1 MNSAK
6 SSSQS
11 GISLRH
17 LSLRTQIGLAVG
29 LVLSLI
35 LLIHALLL
43 FSAARGELRQS
54 LSGQLE
60 VLVSRLA
67 AELDDKVL
75 IRVAV
80 LESMASKFPLE
91 SINDPVAVESYF
103 RNSPSLY
110 TLIDDFY
117 LFSAQGVLLVDWPVA
132 PGRRGLDMTER
143 DYIQGVMVK
152 GRTTISKPILGKA
165 TKQPIVVISVP
176 ILDDH
181 GKLVGI
187 MGGVVNLH
195 RSRLLE
201 PLSSTK
207 VGQSGY
213 FYLVGQERLTIMH
226 PDKTRILKPITDPG
240 ANQQLDR
247 ALDDDFEGTVEAVN
261 SQGLQGLFSFKRLPS
276 TNWVLAAVL
285 PSSEAFESV
294 NKLRLQ
300 VTLFTILSL
309 ILAVLITALVVR
321 RFTRPLEI
329 LSNFLKSSRSL
340 SPPPALPHRCKET
353 DHLSEAFSEFLAQ
366 QKVTQ
371 DELYI
376 ARQKA
381 EAANADLRIAAIAF
395 EAQEG
400 MFITNAENV
409 ILRVNKAFIEIT
421 GYAADEAIGQTPGL
435 LASGRHDSNFYS
447 DMKESIRLTNAWQ
460 GEIWNRRKNGEVY
473 PQWLTITAV
482 TDSSGTLTH
491 YVSTLTDISQR
502 KAAEQE
508 IKYLAFYD
516 PLTHLPNR
524 RLLID
529 RLQQA
534 VALSDRNTRTGA
546 LLFIDLDNFKVL
558 NDTLGHEK
566 GDLLLQ
572 QVAQRLTTCVRKADS
587 IARLGGDEFVVVLE
601 DLSKNPNEAATQTEA
616 VGEKILEILGQPYD
630 LDGYPYHNTPSIGVT
645 MFADQSSSVDD
656 LMKHADLAMYEAKK
670 AGRNTL
676 RFFDPEMQATI
687 TARAMLEKDLRAA
700 LEVQQFELYYQPQVD
715 AEGRIQGTEALLR
728 WQHPVRGMI
737 APGEFIPLAEET
749 GLILPLGHWILQT
762 ACQQLVDWSKN
773 PVLAHLGIAVNISAL
788 QFRQPEFVDQVLNA
802 LDSTGADP
810 QKLKLELTESLLLD
824 NVQEVIDKMGAL
836 KARGISF
843 SLDDFGT
850 GYSSLSYLKRLPLD
864 QLKIDQS
871 FVRDL
876 LTDVNDVAIA
886 RTIVALAQSLN
897 LAVIA
902 EGVETQ
908 AQRDCLALQ
917 GCHTYQGYLFG
928 RPVPPAEL
936 EQRLLQSLNLSPSA
950 AHHPA

>member
-6 SSSQS
+6 SPAQS
-11 GISLRH
+11 GIHLRQV
-17 LSLRTQIGLAVG
+17 SLRTQIGLAVG

-35 LLIHALLL
+35 LLIQALLL

-54 LSGQLE
+54 LSDQLE
-60 VLVSRLA
+60 VLVSRVA

-75 IRVAV
+75 MRVAV

-91 SINDPVAVESYF
+91 SINNTAAVERLF
-103 RNSPSLY
+103 ANSPNLY

-117 LFSAQGVLLVDWPVA
+117 LFSADGILLVDWPVA
-132 PGRRGLDMTER
+132 RGRRGLDMTER
-143 DYIQGVMVK
+143 DYIQGVLTN

-165 TKQPIVVISVP
+165 TRQPMVVISVP
-176 ILDDH
+176 IRDDN
-181 GKLVGI
+181 GRLLGI
-187 MGGVVNLH
+187 LGGVVNLQ

-201 PLSSTK
+201 PLSTTK
-207 VGQSGY
+207 VGQTGY

-226 PDKTRILKPITDPG
+226 PEKDRILKPIAEPG
-240 ANQQLDR
+240 TNPQLDR
-247 ALDDDFEGTVEAVN
+247 ALDEHFEGTAEGVN
-261 SQGLQGLFSFKRLPS
+261 SQGMQGLFSFRRLPS

-285 PSSEAFESV
+285 PSNEAFASV
-294 NKLRLQ
+294 NNLRLQ
-300 VTLFTILSL
+300 ATLFTLLTL
-309 ILAVLITALVVR
+309 ILAVIVSALVVR

-329 LSNFLKSSRSL
+329 LSHFLKSSRSL
-340 SPPPALPHRCKET
+340 SPPPALLHRCKET
-353 DHLSEAFSEFLAQ
+353 DQLAEAFSEFLAQ
-366 QKVTQ
+366 QKITQ
-371 DELYI
+371 DELSI
-376 ARQKA
+376 AREKA

-400 MFITNAENV
+400 MCITNANNV

-421 GYAADEAIGQTPGL
+421 GYKADEVIGQTPGI
-435 LASGRHDSNFYS
+435 LASGRHDASFYQA
-447 DMKESIRLTNAWQ
+447 MRESIRQTNAWQ
-460 GEIWNRRKNGEVY
+460 GEIWNRRKNGEIY

-482 TDSSGTLTH
+482 TDSDGTLTH

-508 IKYLAFYD
+508 INYLAFYD

-534 VALSDRNTRTGA
+534 LALCDRNARTGA
-546 LLFIDLDNFKVL
+546 LLFIDLDNFQVL

-572 QVAQRLTTCVRKADS
+572 QVALRLATCVRKADS
-587 IARLGGDEFVVVLE
+587 VARLGGDEFVVVLE
-601 DLSKNPNEAATQTEA
+601 DLSAQPHEAATQTEA
-616 VGEKILEILGQPYD
+616 VGEKILATLGEPYN
-630 LDGYPYHNTPSIGVT
+630 LEGYPYHNTPSIGIT
-645 MFADQSSSVDD
+645 MFAGQANSVDD
-656 LMKHADLAMYEAKK
+656 LMKHADLAMYEAKR

-687 TARAMLEKDLRAA
+687 TARVMLEKDLRTAI
-700 LEVQQFELYYQPQVD
+700 ESQQFELYYQPQVD
-715 AEGRIQGTEALLR
+715 ADGRIQGTEALLR
-728 WQHPVRGMI
+728 WHHPALGMI
-737 APGEFIPLAEET
+737 VPGDFIPISEET
-749 GLILPLGHWILQT
+749 GLILPLGHWILQN
-762 ACQQLVDWSKN
+762 ACQQLVDWAKK
-773 PVLAHLGIAVNISAL
+773 PALTHLSIAVNISAL

-824 NVQEVIDKMGAL
+824 NVQEIIDKMSIL
-836 KARGISF
+836 KSRGISF

-876 LTDVNDVAIA
+876 LTDSNDIAIA
-886 RTIVALAQSLN
+886 RTIVALAQSLG
-897 LAVIA
+897 LSVIA
-902 EGVETQ
+902 EGVETE
-908 AQRDCLALQ
+908 AQRDCLASQ
-917 GCHTYQGYLFG
+917 GCLAFQGYLFG
-928 RPVPPAEL
+928 RPSTALAL
-936 EQRLLQSLNLSPSA
+936 EQRLTQDFSPA
-950 AHHPA
+950 VKTPA

>member
-1 MNSAK
+1 M
-6 SSSQS
+6 
-11 GISLRH
+11 
-17 LSLRTQIGLAVG
+17 
-29 LVLSLI
+29 LI
-35 LLIHALLL
+35 QALLL
-43 FSAARGELRQS
+43 FSAARGELKQS

-60 VLVSRLA
+60 VLVTRLA

-75 IRVAV
+75 TRVAL
-80 LESMASKFPLE
+80 LESMASKFPLASLKNPAAIE
-91 SINDPVAVESYF
+91 DYF
-103 RNSPSLY
+103 RSSPSLY

-117 LFSAQGVLLVDWPVA
+117 LFSPKGVLLVDWPRA
-132 PGRRGLDMTER
+132 PGRRNLDMTER
-143 DYIQGVMVK
+143 DYIQGVITN

-176 ILDDH
+176 ILDDN

-187 MGGVVNLH
+187 IGGVVNLH

-207 VGQSGY
+207 VGETGY
-213 FYLVGQERLTIMH
+213 FYLVSQDRLTLMH
-226 PDKTRILKPITDPG
+226 PDKTRLLTPITTPG
-240 ANQQLDR
+240 SNQELDR
-247 ALDDDFEGTVEAVN
+247 ALDEQFEGTVESVN

-285 PSSEAFESV
+285 PSNEAFESV

-300 VTLFTILSL
+300 MMLFTVLSL
-309 ILAVLITALVVR
+309 ILAVITTSLVVR

-329 LSNFLKSSRSL
+329 LTTFLKSSRTL
-340 SPPPALPHRCKET
+340 SPLPALSHRSKET
-353 DHLSEAFSEFLAQ
+353 DHLSEAFSEFIAQ
-366 QKVTQ
+366 QKMTQ
-371 DELYI
+371 NELSI
-376 ARQKA
+376 ARHKA

-400 MFITNAENV
+400 MFITDAQNI
-409 ILRVNKAFIEIT
+409 ILRVNKAFVKIT
-421 GYAADEAIGQTPGL
+421 GYSADEALGKTPSL
-435 LASGRHDSNFYS
+435 LASGRHDSEFYRE
-447 DMKESIRLTNAWQ
+447 MKESIKRTNTWQ
-460 GEIWNRRKNGEVY
+460 GEVWNRRKNGEVY

-482 TDSSGTLTH
+482 TDHSETLSH

-508 IKYLAFYD
+508 IEYLAFYD

-529 RLQQA
+529 RLQH
-534 VALSDRNTRTGA
+534 ALSLITHNTQTGA

-572 QVAQRLTTCVRKADS
+572 QVAQRLVTCVRKADS

-601 DLSKNPNEAATQTEA
+601 DLSKNPNEAASQTESI
-616 VGEKILEILGQPYD
+616 GEKILSTLGQPYN

-645 MFADQSSSVDD
+645 MFADQSSNVDD
-656 LMKHADLAMYEAKK
+656 LMKQADLAMYEAKK

-676 RFFDPEMQATI
+676 RFFDPKMQATI
-687 TARAMLEKDLRAA
+687 TARAMLEKDLRIA
-700 LEVQQFELYYQPQVD
+700 LETQQFVLYYQPQVD
-715 AEGRIQGTEALLR
+715 AQGCIQSTEALLR
-728 WQHPVRGMI
+728 WQHPERGII
-737 APGEFIPLAEET
+737 APGAFIPLAEET
-749 GLILPLGHWILQT
+749 GLILPLGHWVLQT
-762 ACQQLVDWSKN
+762 ACRQLVEWAKN
-773 PVLAHLGIAVNISAL
+773 PSYAHLGIAVNISAL
-788 QFRQPEFVDQVLNA
+788 QFRQSDFVNQVLDTLN
-802 LDSTGADP
+802 SSGADP
-810 QKLKLELTESLLLD
+810 KKLKLELTESLLLD
-824 NVQEVIDKMGAL
+824 NFQEIIDKMSTL
-836 KARGISF
+836 KSRGISF

-876 LTDVNDVAIA
+876 LTDITDAAIA
-886 RTIVALAQSLN
+886 RTIVALAESLK
-897 LAVIA
+897 LEVIA
-902 EGVETQ
+902 EGVETE

-917 GCHTYQGYLFG
+917 GCHAYQGYLFG
-928 RPVPPAEL
+928 RPVPPTEL
-936 EQRLLQSLNLSPSA
+936 EALIQRNLTHDTA
-950 AHHPA
+950 Q